1 MCCSVAS
8 STSSFKHLCEHL
20 LVGAPCRL
28 SISCSPCRSHLTYQQ
43 RVVQLR
49 QAQQQAAAQLQEATQ
64 ELEALRIG
72 MNEASSQAE
81 EAQSKERAASQT
93 TAAAQLR
100 LQDVEAEKRL
110 AQEQVNSP

>member
-1 MCCSVAS
+1 M
-8 STSSFKHLCEHL
+8 
-20 LVGAPCRL
+20 
-28 SISCSPCRSHLTYQQ
+28 
-43 RVVQLR
+43 QLR

-64 ELEALRIG
+64 ELEALHIG
-72 MNEASSQAE
+72 VNEASSQAE

-110 AQEQVNSP
+110 AQDQVNFP